1 MAVTVDPGEKTEW
14 KKDDISSNADL
25 GEFPWWSIY
34 LTADQEVEVAVDD
47 VFVKSESLPYP
58 VEARGKLASRW
69 GDIKLSGLVP
79 VLYEFLR

>member
-1 MAVTVDPGEKTEW
+1 MGSLRPRETLRDGHQGWHLTEW
-14 KKDDISSNADL
+14 QKDDIPSNADL

-34 LTADQEVEVAVDD
+34 ITADQVVEVAVDD

-69 GDIKLSGLVP
+69 GEIKLGD
-79 VLYEFLR
+79 

>member
-1 MAVTVDPGEKTEW
+1 MKWRSPLIRVKKTEW
-14 KKDDISSNADL
+14 KKEDLPSNADL

-34 LTADQEVEVAVDD
+34 ITADQVVEVAVDD

-69 GDIKLSGLVP
+69 GEIKLKVSNP
-79 VLYEFLR
+79 INR